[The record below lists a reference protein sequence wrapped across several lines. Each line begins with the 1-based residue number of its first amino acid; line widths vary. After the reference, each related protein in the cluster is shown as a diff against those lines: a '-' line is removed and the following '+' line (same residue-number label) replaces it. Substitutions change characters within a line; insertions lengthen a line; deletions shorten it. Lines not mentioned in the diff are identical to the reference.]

1 MPGRRPPTPMSF
13 ARVLSAMMI
22 GVLIGGLLACLQ
34 ISPLLAQSP
43 AASPVAAGVDART
56 EVTVDFPAG
65 LHLKTT
71 LSVPGEPIDITS
83 DEVDLIFQ
91 TGDEDAEHLIIVP
104 VSNLTQVNATA
115 ISVVTAVDFQRASVP
130 PGLELTFWWRI
141 ERNGHL
147 IAASTPERTSWFDNR
162 QDWTELSS
170 DQIQLHYFNLE
181 PGFAQQILDSAQST
195 VTELKTSYSL
205 ERSRMLSIWIYPDQA
220 SFRGSLPA
228 NSRDTIAG
236 GSFIGYSLIT
246 AVIPNGSISEIG
258 RIIPHE
264 VSHQVLFQATQNP
277 FTVLPVWFD
286 EGMATHTQ
294 IGGTSAF
301 MGMVINAS
309 RNDALFNLPSLA
321 ASFPFD
327 PSQATLAYA
336 ASWSAIDYIEQTY
349 GEKGIAAMIEAY
361 KSGVSGDQVIQHAL
375 GITMEQLNA
384 NWKAWVASQHPS

>member
-1 MPGRRPPTPMSF
+1 M
-13 ARVLSAMMI
+13 V
-22 GVLIGGLLACLQ
+22 GVLLGSLFAFLH
-34 ISPLLAQSP
+34 ISPLLAQTP
-43 AASPVAAGVDART
+43 AASPVAGGFDAQT
-56 EVTVDFPAG
+56 EVTVDFPVG
-65 LHLKTT
+65 LQFTST
-71 LSVPGEPIDITS
+71 LSAPGSTIDIAT
-83 DEVDLIFQ
+83 DEVDLIYQ
-91 TGDEDAEHLIIVP
+91 TGNEDAEHLIILP
-104 VSNLTQVNATA
+104 VSDLTQVDATTITVA
-115 ISVVTAVDFQRASVP
+115 TAVDLQQASVP
-130 PGLELTFWWRI
+130 AGMELTFWWQI
-141 ERNGHL
+141 ERKGNRV
-147 IAASTPERTSWFDNR
+147 ATSMPERTTWFDNR
-162 QDWTELSS
+162 QDWNEISS
-170 DQIQLHYFNLE
+170 SQIQLHYFDLN

-195 VTELKTSYSL
+195 VTELETSYSL

-246 AVIPNGSISEIG
+246 AVIPNGSSGEIG

-264 VSHQVLFQATQNP
+264 ISHQVLFQATQNP

-321 ASFPFD
+321 ASFPFV

-336 ASWSAIDYIEQTY
+336 ASWSAIEYIEQTY
-349 GEKGIAAMIEAY
+349 GEKGIAAMIDAY
-361 KSGVSGDQVIQHAL
+361 KSGVSGDQVIQNAL

-384 NWKAWVASQHPS
+384 DWKAWVASQTPS